1 VAALQVRVNVI
12 CAELISTGCEPEAP
26 ALPLHEPD
34 LVQALALVALQLKL
48 EL

>member
-1 VAALQVRVNVI
+1 VKVI

-26 ALPLHEPD
+26 ALPDQEPL
-34 LVQALALVALQLKL
+34 LVQAEALVALQLRF